1 MERNVTHDAR
11 IACDEHVYVTTKKND
26 YMIKY
31 LTRKMADLQS
41 EDQSVSSY
49 QNKPSKISC
58 GH

>member
-31 LTRKMADLQS
+31 LTTKKMADLHI
-41 EDQSVSSY
+41 EDQSVSDL
-49 QNKPSKISC
+49 SKLAQ
-58 GH
+58 

>member
-1 MERNVTHDAR
+1 MLQQ
-11 IACDEHVYVTTKKND
+11 KKND